1 MKIFLI
7 TILIIGLMLMITQ
20 FLQEYK
26 NVLMISIGSLMV
38 ATSLMFL
45 LNQDILLK
53 QNSQNIVKEISIEE
67 MIKKEQLANYSI
79 IRKEKPMNVNIP
91 KIRID
96 CKI

>member
-1 MKIFLI
+1 MPLF
-7 TILIIGLMLMITQ
+7 TQ
-20 FLQEYK
+20 GTREMTQLEQKVREYDK
-26 NVLMISIGSLMV
+26 YIEEHRENVLKAFNKFSDKIITVL
-38 ATSLMFL
+38 
-45 LNQDILLK
+45 D
-53 QNSQNIVKEISIEE
+53 EISIEE

>member
-1 MKIFLI
+1 MRIFLI

-26 NVLMISIGSLMV
+26 NVVIISIGSLIV

-53 QNSQNIVKEISIEE
+53 QNSQNTVKEISIEE
-67 MIKKEQLANYSI
+67 MIKKDQLANYSI